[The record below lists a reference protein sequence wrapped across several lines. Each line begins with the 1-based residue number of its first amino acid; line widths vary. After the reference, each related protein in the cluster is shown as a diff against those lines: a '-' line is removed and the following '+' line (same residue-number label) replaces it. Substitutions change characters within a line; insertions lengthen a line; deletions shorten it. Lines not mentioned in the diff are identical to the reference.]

1 MADVILIQ
9 PIVGVLDEIK
19 TAPALPLSLLTAAK
33 LVSKEYKV
41 KIIDQRLERE
51 NWKDAIR
58 KELESKPI
66 CVGLTTMLGPQI
78 NFALEI
84 SEFVKKE
91 SNTPVVWGGPQCST
105 MPIQTMENEN
115 IDIIVSGD
123 GEITFLELIKAL
135 DKKKSLGD
143 IKGIFYKKDG
153 NIIKN
158 EPREMIDINSM
169 PDIPYHLV
177 DVKKYMPKRMGV
189 STIDIETSRGCPN
202 RCTFCYNP
210 FFNKGKWRRLD
221 ADIALERIKRAVSDF
236 EAGGIWFIDDEF
248 FVDLE
253 RARKIIQKLKELN
266 LSWTVQ
272 GTRINSALGMDDD
285 YLKMLS
291 ESGCGQLNFGVESG
305 SEKILK
311 KINKGI
317 TVDSVLEVN
326 RKFAEYNIIPWYYF
340 MVGFPYE
347 TEEDVKETIALTLRL
362 LQENPKAK
370 ISSIACFTPY
380 PGTQLFNESKDYG
393 YIPPSKLADWS
404 SYATDNINV
413 PWLEGKKRR
422 DVQAIQFASLFMDQK
437 ARDVVDSRLIKFLAN
452 LYRPMAL
459 FRLRH
464 HFYHFP
470 LDVYVGNL
478 FRERITK
485 L

>member
-1 MADVILIQ
+1 
-9 PIVGVLDEIK
+9 
-19 TAPALPLSLLTAAK
+19 
-33 LVSKEYKV
+33 
-41 KIIDQRLERE
+41 
-51 NWKDAIR
+51 
-58 KELESKPI
+58 
-66 CVGLTTMLGPQI
+66 
-78 NFALEI
+78 
-84 SEFVKKE
+84 
-91 SNTPVVWGGPQCST
+91 
-105 MPIQTMENEN
+105 
-115 IDIIVSGD
+115 
-123 GEITFLELIKAL
+123 
-135 DKKKSLGD
+135 
-143 IKGIFYKKDG
+143 
-153 NIIKN
+153 
-158 EPREMIDINSM
+158 
-169 PDIPYHLV
+169 
-177 DVKKYMPKRMGV
+177 
-189 STIDIETSRGCPN
+189 
-202 RCTFCYNP
+202 
-210 FFNKGKWRRLD
+210 
-221 ADIALERIKRAVSDF
+221 
-236 EAGGIWFIDDEF
+236 
-248 FVDLE
+248 
-253 RARKIIQKLKELN
+253 
-266 LSWTVQ
+266 
-272 GTRINSALGMDDD
+272 MDDD